1 MSKND
6 LYSMYNEMDDMINS
20 IDIKNNDIIDDD
32 IVYIDEEPII
42 IKNEEEIPSI
52 IDDDIEIIKDDKQED
67 VVSILESED
76 STKDIKHHSLND
88 DKIDSVK
95 ESAEQIQNTIEEP
108 TNNNDIVSI
117 DEIEKILDDE
127 KTKELVVDYVKDAE
141 KKNKRKKEKKPKE
154 KKEGNKNKKK
164 KSNKGWVITFSIL
177 DAIAIICLFLMYGP
191 ISYFRNLWVTSAMTT
206 MNHKYLAYIFFNQN
220 TIDHILESNKVIESD
235 GDGTTD
241 GVNIDGRD
249 TGVYDSIYEE
259 QVLKRDPGN
268 DLYKVIDV
276 EGNGYKGHLLV
287 VYDPSR
293 VHLYQYEGL
302 SHGGKQLNK
311 MLELAEAKA
320 GTNASGFAVNY
331 NTHQYSIVGTVI
343 MDGKV
348 VSNGGATGWGGGII
362 GFTYDNKLLLTKK
375 TAYEAVKMGVRDG
388 MSFGPFL
395 VVNGEPSKFKGNG
408 GYGIA
413 PRTAIGQRKDGIVLM
428 LVIDGRRPGHS
439 LGVDMVELTNIMVKY
454 GAYNASNLDGGGSSS
469 MVVDGEILSVAGG
482 SGYTGERYLPNAWI
496 VK

>member
-6 LYSMYNEMDDMINS
+6 LYSMYNEMNDMINS
-20 IDIKNNDIIDDD
+20 IDIKDDDIVKDDNIVYIEEEPIVIEDKEEIPNIIDDD
-32 IVYIDEEPII
+32 IKIVE
-42 IKNEEEIPSI
+42 NENS
-52 IDDDIEIIKDDKQED
+52 DDTED
-67 VVSILESED
+67 VVTIIEPEISDSQEVSVKPEEIINVSEP
-76 STKDIKHHSLND
+76 SEQIK
-88 DKIDSVK
+88 DSVD
-95 ESAEQIQNTIEEP
+95 ETTDND
-108 TNNNDIVSI
+108 DIVSI
-117 DEIEKILDDE
+117 DEIEQILDDE
-127 KTKELVVDYVKDAE
+127 KTKELVVDYIKDA
-141 KKNKRKKEKKPKE
+141 KKKSKKEKK
-154 KKEGNKNKKK
+154 KKDKLNKKK
-164 KSNKGWVITFSIL
+164 SSNGWVITFSIL
-177 DAIAIICLFLMYGP
+177 DVIAIICLFLMYGP

-206 MNHKYLAYIFFNQN
+206 MSHKYLAYIFFNQN
-220 TIDHILESNKVIESD
+220 SIDHILDNNKVIES
-235 GDGTTD
+235 GSDGTTD
-241 GVNIDGRD
+241 GVDIAGEDPGI
-249 TGVYDSIYEE
+249 YESIYEE

-293 VHLYQYEGL
+293 VRLYQYEGI
-302 SHGGKQLNK
+302 SHGGKQLDK
-311 MLELAEAKA
+311 MLELAGAKA
-320 GTNASGFAVNY
+320 GTNASGFSVNY
-331 NTHQYSIVGTVI
+331 DTYQYAIVGSVI
-343 MDGKV
+343 MNGKV
-348 VSNGGATGWGGGII
+348 ISEGGATGWGGGIV
-362 GFTYDNKLLLTKK
+362 GFTNDNKLLLTKK
-375 TAYEAVKMGVRDG
+375 SAYEAVKMGVRDG

-469 MVVDGEILSVAGG
+469 MVVDGKVLSVAGG
-482 SGYTGERYLPNAWI
+482 SGYSGERYLPNAWI

>member
-6 LYSMYNEMDDMINS
+6 LYNMYNEMDDMINS
-20 IDIKNNDIIDDD
+20 IDIKDGDIKKDEE
-32 IVYIDEEPII
+32 IVYINEEPIVI
-42 IKNEEEIPSI
+42 EDNEEIPNI
-52 IDDDIEIIKDDKQED
+52 IDEDIKISENENYDDTEDVATIIEPEISDSQEASVKPDEIIN
-67 VVSILESED
+67 VSES
-76 STKDIKHHSLND
+76 S
-88 DKIDSVK
+88 
-95 ESAEQIQNTIEEP
+95 EQIKDSIVESTDND
-108 TNNNDIVSI
+108 DIVSI
-117 DEIEKILDDE
+117 GKIEQILDDE

-141 KKNKRKKEKKPKE
+141 KKTKKEKK
-154 KKEGNKNKKK
+154 KKDKLNKKK
-164 KSNKGWVITFSIL
+164 NSKGWVITFSIL
-177 DAIAIICLFLMYGP
+177 DVIAIVCLFLMYGP

-206 MNHKYLAYIFFNQN
+206 MSHKYLAYVFFNQD
-220 TIDHILESNKVIESD
+220 TINHILENNQVIESNN
-235 GDGTTD
+235 DGTTD
-241 GVNIDGRD
+241 GVSIAGED
-249 TGVYDSIYEE
+249 TGVYESIYEE

-276 EGNGYKGHLLV
+276 EGSGYKGHLLV

-293 VHLYQYEGL
+293 VHLYQYSGL
-302 SHGGKQLNK
+302 SHGGKQLDK
-311 MLELAEAKA
+311 MLELADAKA
-320 GTNASGFAVNY
+320 GTNASGFYVNY
-331 NTHQYSIVGTVI
+331 DTHQYSIVGTVI
-343 MDGKV
+343 MNGKV
-348 VSNGGATGWGGGII
+348 ISEGGSTGWGGGII
-362 GFTYDNKLLLTKK
+362 GFTNDNKLLLTKK
-375 TAYEAVKMGVRDG
+375 SATEAVKMGVRDG

-469 MVVDGEILSVAGG
+469 MVVDGEVLSVAGG
-482 SGYTGERYLPNAWI
+482 SGYSGERYLPNAWV

>member
-20 IDIKNNDIIDDD
+20 IDIKDDD
-32 IVYIDEEPII
+32 IVKDEDIVYIKEEPIVI
-42 IKNEEEIPSI
+42 EDKEEIPNI
-52 IDDDIEIIKDDKQED
+52 IDDDIEIDSDNQDITSASDEIVN
-67 VVSILESED
+67 VVD
-76 STKDIKHHSLND
+76 SKEQTKDLTVEH
-88 DKIDSVK
+88 
-95 ESAEQIQNTIEEP
+95 
-108 TNNNDIVSI
+108 TNHDDIVSI
-117 DEIEKILDDE
+117 DKIEQILDDE
-127 KTKELVVDYVKDAE
+127 KTKELVVDYIKDA
-141 KKNKRKKEKKPKE
+141 KKENKKEKK
-154 KKEGNKNKKK
+154 KKDKSNKKK
-164 KSNKGWVITFSIL
+164 SSKGWVITFSIL
-177 DAIAIICLFLMYGP
+177 DIIAIVCLFLMYGP

-206 MNHKYLAYIFFNQN
+206 MSHKYLAYIFFNQS
-220 TIDHILESNKVIESD
+220 TIDHILDNNKVIES
-235 GDGTTD
+235 GNDGTTD
-241 GVNIDGRD
+241 GVDIAGEDP
-249 TGVYDSIYEE
+249 GVYESIYEE

-293 VHLYQYEGL
+293 VHLYQYEGI
-302 SHGGKQLNK
+302 SHGGKQLDK

-320 GTNASGFAVNY
+320 GTNASGFSVNY
-331 NTHQYSIVGTVI
+331 NTYQYSIVGTVI

-348 VSNGGATGWGGGII
+348 VSNGGVTGWGGGII

-375 TAYEAVKMGVRDG
+375 SAYEAVKMGVRDG

-408 GYGIA
+408 GYGVA

-469 MVVDGEILSVAGG
+469 MVVDGEVLSVAGG